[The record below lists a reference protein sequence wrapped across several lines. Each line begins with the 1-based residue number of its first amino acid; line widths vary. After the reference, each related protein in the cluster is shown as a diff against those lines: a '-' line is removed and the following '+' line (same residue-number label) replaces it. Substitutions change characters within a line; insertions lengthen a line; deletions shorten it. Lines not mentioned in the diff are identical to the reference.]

1 MVKASRAGW
10 QEHDGEVVLPT
21 GTSSPARAGARVEL
35 AAVTKTRRQGR
46 TTVTPLDD
54 ISLTI
59 SPGQIVAVTGP
70 SGAGKSS
77 LLQLIGG
84 LDIPDSGRI
93 LVDGADIAELSGRH
107 SAHFRSSVGFVF
119 QRYHLLGNLSAL
131 DNVITPVLPLRVDFD
146 KWERGQQ
153 LLAAVGLADQATVAA
168 RDLSGGQQQRV
179 AIARALVNR
188 PRLLLA
194 DEPTGNLD
202 SRTGED
208 ILDLLTDLQAQHGMT
223 MLLATHDWTV
233 ASQCQRVIELRDG
246 RVVNDHDLPGTDPD
260 STLRRI
266 SRPG

>member
-1 MVKASRAGW
+1 M
-10 QEHDGEVVLPT
+10 VLPA
-21 GTSSPARAGARVEL
+21 GTPSPPRAGARVEL
-35 AAVTKTRRQGR
+35 ASVTKTRKQGR
-46 TTVTPLDD
+46 ATVTSLAEV
-54 ISLTI
+54 SLTI
-59 SPGQIVAVTGP
+59 LPGQIVAVTGP

-93 LVDGADIAELSGRH
+93 LVDGIDIAELSGRH

-119 QRYHLLGNLSAL
+119 QRYHLLRNLSAL

-146 KWERGQQ
+146 KQKRGHE
-153 LLAAVGLADQATVAA
+153 LLAAVGLADQSDIPA
-168 RDLSGGQQQRV
+168 RELSGGQQQRV

-202 SRTGED
+202 SRTGEE
-208 ILDLLTDLQAQHGMT
+208 ILDLLTELQAEHGIT
-223 MLLATHDWTV
+223 MLLATHDSTV
-233 ASQCQRVIELRDG
+233 ASQCQRVVGLRDG
-246 RVVNDHDLPGTDPD
+246 RVVSDRELPGADPD

-266 SRPG
+266 SGPG